1 MRLRSCPAKEPAIDD
16 ALKGL
21 TLPLTQI
28 DGKTTPQSLSK
39 TMKEH
44 QEAQKLR
51 TEKCFSPK
59 AYKLLIKAKYNPQ
72 EQSPLGKLPQNSSSQ
87 NPRAGLGYE
96 QPRGPVRI
104 AIRRAS
110 SSNVTTEDCS
120 SKIEQE
126 PTRVS
131 VFKRLGPLKAKKCW
145 KPKGG
150 ITKPSIQDEKLRSLI
165 PSRMR
170 RKTDLVL
177 SCDRVLK
184 AKFQTIVF
192 TKAQDED
199 DRESIGSSNHIT
211 LSEERDPAEEDADV
225 ASSQMEPGTK
235 STMDELREVNLGD
248 NDDPRPIYVGAMLE
262 NEEAD
267 VYIELLKEFRDVFA

>member
-1 MRLRSCPAKEPAIDD
+1 MELLIDDMESAALFHVIDAKTSYNLLLGRPWLHENGVVPSTWHQCFKYCHNGVVKKVCGDSKPFTEAESHFADAKYYLNKVKTPEAGTSEKKEKQEDRLTKEDETNKMRLRSCPAKEPAIDN
-16 ALKGL
+16 ALKSL

-51 TEKCFSPK
+51 TEKCFNPK
-59 AYKLLIKAKYNPQ
+59 AYKLLIKAGYNPQ

-131 VFKRLGPLKAKKCW
+131 VFKRLGPLMAKKC
-145 KPKGG
+145 
-150 ITKPSIQDEKLRSLI
+150 
-165 PSRMR
+165 
-170 RKTDLVL
+170 
-177 SCDRVLK
+177 
-184 AKFQTIVF
+184 
-192 TKAQDED
+192 
-199 DRESIGSSNHIT
+199 
-211 LSEERDPAEEDADV
+211 
-225 ASSQMEPGTK
+225 
-235 STMDELREVNLGD
+235 
-248 NDDPRPIYVGAMLE
+248 
-262 NEEAD
+262 
-267 VYIELLKEFRDVFA
+267 